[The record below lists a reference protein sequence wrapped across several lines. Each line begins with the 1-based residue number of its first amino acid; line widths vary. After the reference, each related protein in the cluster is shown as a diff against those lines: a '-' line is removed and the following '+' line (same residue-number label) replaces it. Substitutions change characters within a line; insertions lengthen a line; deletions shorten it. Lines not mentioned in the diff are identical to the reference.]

1 MAELA
6 TIARPYAEAAF
17 EIARDGQVLP
27 AWSDMLRFAATIVSD
42 PRVAEALDN
51 PRLDA
56 AAKESLLLS
65 IGGDR
70 FSGEARNF
78 IRVLVEAE
86 RIALLPQIAAM
97 FDTLKNQA
105 EATARATIESAFE
118 LTDAQVAELRSAL
131 EKRFGKKIE
140 TTVTVNRDLIG
151 GARVTVGD
159 AVLDGSVQAK
169 LAAMRAQLR
178 A

>member
-17 EIARDGQVLP
+17 EIARDTQALP
-27 AWSDMLRFAATIVSD
+27 AWSDMLRFAATVVAD

-56 AAKESLLLS
+56 GAKESLLLS

-78 IRVLVEAE
+78 IRVLLETE
-86 RIALLPQIAAM
+86 RIALLPQISAM
-97 FDTLKNQA
+97 FDTLKNEA
-105 EATARATIESAFE
+105 EATALATIESAFE
-118 LTDAQVAELRSAL
+118 LTDAQVAELRTAL

-140 TTVTVNRDLIG
+140 ATVILNPGLIG

>member
-17 EIARDGQVLP
+17 ELARDAQALP
-27 AWSDMLRFAATIVSD
+27 KWSEMMRFAATIVGD

-56 AAKESLLLS
+56 GAKASLLLS
-65 IGGDR
+65 IAGDR
-70 FSGEARNF
+70 FDGEARNF
-78 IRVLVEAE
+78 IRVLVEGE
-86 RIALLPQIAAM
+86 RVMLLPQIATM
-97 FDTLKNQA
+97 FETLKDDA
-105 EATARATIESAFE
+105 EATAKATIESAFE
-118 LTDAQVAELRSAL
+118 MSDAQVDELRRAL
-131 EKRFGKKIE
+131 EKRFGRKIE
-140 TTVTVNRDLIG
+140 ATVTVNPELIG

-169 LAAMRAQLR
+169 LAAMHAQLR